1 MRYYLRVCL
10 IILSIAVLS
19 ACKTNEEKAEDF
31 YQSGLTLLAAGDL
44 DRAAIQFLNVFQHD
58 GFHQD
63 ARRKLAEVR
72 LEQGDIGAAFSQY
85 LRLVEQYPDT
95 PDVRITLAKIAID
108 ISNWDEARRHGQAA
122 IALAPDDQDAQAIAA
137 ALAYRDATQ
146 NNDTAAR
153 AQAATRAL
161 ELLDA
166 NPVDEVARRV
176 VIDDLM
182 RSDTPRDA
190 LPEIDRALTS
200 DPENY
205 AYHTARLQVLTQI
218 EDMPNIGLQLR
229 RMVAL
234 FPNDANLTQ
243 SLIGWYFLQDDL
255 AGAEQYLR
263 ELAGGD
269 TAPMEGH
276 IAVVQFLQSTQGAD
290 AAQQELDRLAAAN
303 AGTPNADVYETLSAA
318 IRFETGDQD
327 AAIATFEDVLS
338 QAEPSGQ
345 VRQIRNTFARLL
357 IATGDEAAA
366 HTQVDTILSEDE
378 TNVDAL
384 KLRAAWLI
392 ADDRAGEAIQSLRQA
407 LGQQPRD
414 AETLTLMA
422 QAHQRE
428 GNRAL
433 AGERLSLAVDIT
445 NSAPD
450 EAIRYANFLLE
461 DGRTA
466 AARSVLTDARAK
478 NPNNV
483 AIMTNLASILLSEG
497 AWIEAQGIANTLRG
511 IENTQAQQ
519 AATSLQAALLLGQ
532 NRIEDSLAFLQAEIE
547 QGNGDIEAVMQLV
560 QIHLLAGDL
569 DTARSTLDR
578 ALVNSPDDAN
588 LQMLNASLFAMAGDF
603 ETSEAAFRRM
613 ITDFPQSEGP
623 ILRLY
628 NLLVATDQPTKA
640 DAVLNAGLDALPNSL
655 NLRWLSATRHEERG
669 DIDGAIAIYEAM
681 YAANSDA
688 VVIANNL
695 ASLIATHKDDD
706 ASLMRASS
714 IAKRLRDLDI
724 PAFKDTYGWIAYRQG
739 NLEEALAYL
748 VPAAAGLPDDPLT
761 QYHLGMTYADLGQT
775 EKATA
780 QFTRALVLAG
790 DQSLPQFEIAR
801 AKLLELGQ

>member
-1 MRYYLRVCL
+1 MQYFLRVCL
-10 IILSIAVLS
+10 ICLSISALS

-58 GFHQD
+58 GFHED

-72 LEQGDIGAAFSQY
+72 LEQGNIGAAYSQY

-108 ISNWDEARRHGQAA
+108 ISNWDEAHRHGQAA
-122 IALAPDDQDAQAIAA
+122 IALAPDDPQAQSIAV

-146 NNDTAAR
+146 INDGATRAQAAAR
-153 AQAATRAL
+153 AQD
-161 ELLDA
+161 LLDA
-166 NPVDEVARRV
+166 NPDDEVARRV

-182 RSDTPRDA
+182 RSDTPSDA
-190 LPEIDRALTS
+190 LPEIDRALAN

-205 AYHTARLQVLTQI
+205 AYHTARLQVLTRI

-234 FPNDANLTQ
+234 FPDDANLTQ
-243 SLIGWYFLQDDL
+243 SLIGWYFVQDDL

-269 TAPMEGH
+269 TAPIEGH
-276 IAVVQFLQSTQGAD
+276 IAVVQFLQNTQGAD

-303 AGTPNADVYETLSAA
+303 ADTQNADVYETLSAA
-318 IRFETGDQD
+318 IRFEAGEQD
-327 AAIATFEDVLS
+327 TAIATFEDVLS
-338 QAEPSGQ
+338 NADPSDQ
-345 VRQIRNTFARLL
+345 TRQIRNTYARLL

-366 HTQVDTILSEDE
+366 RRQVDTILSEDE

-392 ADDRAGEAIQSLRQA
+392 SDDRAGEAIQSLRQA
-407 LGQQPRD
+407 LSQQPRD
-414 AETLTLMA
+414 AQTLTLMA

-433 AGERLSLAVDIT
+433 AGERLALAVDVT

-450 EAIRYANFLLE
+450 EAIRYANFLIE

-466 AARSVLTDARAK
+466 AARSVLTDARATS
-478 NPNNV
+478 PNNV
-483 AIMTNLASILLSEG
+483 AVMTNLASILLSEG
-497 AWIEAQGIANTLRG
+497 AWIEAQGVANTLRG
-511 IENTQAQQ
+511 IENTQAQK

-532 NRIEDSLAFLQAEIE
+532 NRIEDSLAFLQAEID
-547 QGNGDIEAVMQLV
+547 QGNGDIEAVTQLV

-569 DTARSTLDR
+569 ATARSTLNQGL
-578 ALVNSPDDAN
+578 ASFPDDN
-588 LQMLNASLFAMAGDF
+588 SLQMLNASLFAMAGDF

-613 ITDFPQSEGP
+613 IAEFPQSEAP

-628 NLLVATDQPTKA
+628 NLLVATDQPAKA
-640 DAVLNAGLDALPNSL
+640 DDVLEAGLDALPNSL

-669 DIDGAIAIYEAM
+669 DIDGAIAIYEEM

-706 ASLMRASS
+706 ASLARAAA
-714 IAKRLRDLDI
+714 IAKRLRDLDV
-724 PAFKDTYGWIAYRQG
+724 PAFQDTYGWIAYRQG
-739 NLEEALAYL
+739 NMEEALAYL
-748 VPAAAGLPDDPLT
+748 TPAAAGLPDDPLV

-775 EKATA
+775 ENAIA
-780 QFTRALVLAG
+780 QLRNALVLAG

-801 AKLLELGQ
+801 AKLLEMGQ